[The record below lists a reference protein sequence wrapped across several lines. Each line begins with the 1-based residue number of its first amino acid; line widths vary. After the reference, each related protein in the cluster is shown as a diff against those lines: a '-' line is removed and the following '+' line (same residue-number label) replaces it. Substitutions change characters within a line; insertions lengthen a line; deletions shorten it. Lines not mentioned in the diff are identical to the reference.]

1 MARRDQRRQAV
12 AKAPPPP
19 PREWLWGLQVLAG
32 VLLGAILL
40 GGVGWG
46 VAQLHDPA
54 TLPIRTVVIEGDL
67 RHLDRTELEHTA
79 TPVVRGGF
87 FTVDVAAVR
96 AALVALPWVEAATVR
111 RVWPDTLLV
120 TVREQVPVA
129 RWGDKALV
137 NARGRVF
144 SPDPASF
151 PEGLTQLRGPEGMA
165 AQVLAEHKRMNAAL
179 GALGREVRMLEL
191 DGRRAWSLELDDGIR
206 VVLGRSEVNERLGRF
221 VRLWTEALA
230 EQAERIENVD
240 ARYTNGLAVRWKQPT
255 DGEGES

>member
-1 MARRDQRRQAV
+1 
-12 AKAPPPP
+12 
-19 PREWLWGLQVLAG
+19 
-32 VLLGAILL
+32 
-40 GGVGWG
+40 
-46 VAQLHDPA
+46 
-54 TLPIRTVVIEGDL
+54 
-67 RHLDRTELEHTA
+67 
-79 TPVVRGGF
+79 
-87 FTVDVAAVR
+87 
-96 AALVALPWVEAATVR
+96 
-111 RVWPDTLLV
+111 
-120 TVREQVPVA
+120 
-129 RWGDKALV
+129 
-137 NARGRVF
+137 
-144 SPDPASF
+144 
-151 PEGLTQLRGPEGMA
+151 MA